1 MLYRCVTIAG
11 PRRLSASGHISPRP
25 FRGTSMVASVRTTI
39 ISQFEQVATEQR
51 HKLAA
56 LTDDR
61 PLMDSGLDSLAFA
74 IVVARLEDA
83 LGIDPFSAS
92 EDNEFPVTFGDFIQ

>member
-1 MLYRCVTIAG
+1 M
-11 PRRLSASGHISPRP
+11 SASIR
-25 FRGTSMVASVRTTI
+25 ATI
-39 ISQFEQVATEQR
+39 VSQFEQVATEQR
-51 HKLAA
+51 HKLAS

-61 PLMDSGLDSLAFA
+61 ALMDSGLDSLAFA

-92 EDNEFPVTFGDFIQ
+92 EDAQFPVTFGDFVRMYEKLAANAAA

>member
-1 MLYRCVTIAG
+1 MAV
-11 PRRLSASGHISPRP
+11 
-25 FRGTSMVASVRTTI
+25 SVRSKI
-39 ISQFEQVATEQR
+39 VSQFQQVATEQR
-51 HKLAA
+51 HKLVA

-83 LGIDPFSAS
+83 LGVDPFSAS
-92 EDNEFPVTFGDFIQ
+92 EDNQFPVTFGDFVQMYEKMHENVTT